1 MEFMIVFLDSK
12 GAPAGEPS
20 GMAEMRKLASDLS
33 RRGKLP
39 RSSPLGPAAEGA
51 RVQVRGGRPFVSDG
65 PFAEAKEVVG
75 GFWLVE
81 AASRDEAID
90 LARRAY
96 ELGEPRPEAR
106 HGAIEVHRA
115 VEREVVADSGKGKPF
130 LLLYHMEPGL
140 SDPDGSKMRE
150 MMAWGDEAKHA
161 GAFVE
166 GAPLGME
173 PAPAR
178 IQARGGGTFVVDGPF
193 AEAKEVIG
201 GYDVLRV
208 ATRAEA
214 IEWAKRCP
222 HAKWGSIEV
231 REMLSCGAV

>member
-12 GAPAGEPS
+12 SSPPGEPG
-20 GMAEMRKLASDLS
+20 GMAEMQKLAGDLS

-39 RSSPLGPAAEGA
+39 RSSPLGPEAEGV
-51 RVQVRGGRPFVSDG
+51 RVQMRGGRPLVSDG

-75 GFWLVE
+75 GFWIVE
-81 AASRDEAID
+81 AASRDEAVD

-96 ELGEPRPEAR
+96 ELGEPRPEKR
-106 HGAIEVHRA
+106 HGVIEVHRA
-115 VEREVVADSGKGKPF
+115 LEREVVADPGRGKPF
-130 LLLYHMEPGL
+130 LLLYHMEPDL
-140 SDPDGSKMRE
+140 SDPDGSKMGE
-150 MMAWGDEAKHA
+150 MMAWGEDAKRA

-166 GAPLGME
+166 GAPLGRE

-178 IQARGGGTFVVDGPF
+178 IQARGGRTVVVDGPF

-201 GYDVLRV
+201 GYDILRV